1 METGFVTELLAW
13 ISDNPTWA
21 GAALFAIAFIESLVV
36 VGFFLPGILI
46 LFGIGALLGLGEAS
60 WLPIWIGGT
69 LGALCGDVFS
79 FWIGHHYQQQLR
91 RMWPFSRY
99 PGMLMRGMEFF
110 RRHGWKSVLA
120 GRFIG
125 PLRPVIPTTAGM
137 MGMPLR
143 TFLSVCIPACILWT
157 PAYLVPGMLF
167 GASLEVASEYAGRL
181 ALVLGLGVG
190 IVWLVLWLIKSIY
203 ALSAVASA
211 RWLRRAIRWTRRHP
225 VLGRVVGPIVDPAQP
240 EVLSV
245 TMLGILLV
253 VTLCGLGALLWLSP
267 FGTEPGQRDLA
278 VLALTQGLRN
288 DITDPFMVAVSQL
301 SRGWVLLPTLM
312 ATTLWLL
319 GANRLN
325 AALHWI
331 VAMVGGFLLQ
341 LLMVWTLRA
350 MPLVEIADEE
360 ITFLPSAP
368 VTLATV
374 VLGFFSIMVA
384 KELRRRHRKWPYLAS
399 GLLLTLLLIA
409 RIYLGLDWLSG
420 ALVGFILGLAW
431 TAIVGMAYRARALR
445 SFDGSMAS
453 IIFYGTLAL
462 ALSWQ
467 VTVHLEED
475 LAAVR
480 IPVNERL
487 LDGDAWWSRSWA
499 ELPAERTQ
507 APASRARAF
516 NLHVAGRADALAGVL
531 ENAGWERVGPA
542 SWRWF
547 LQSLNPEANDRSL
560 PLTGRNFL
568 GQGEA
573 LVLRL
578 AGETPGEQWVVR
590 LWDSGGRL
598 DASAVPLYLGQFT
611 LERLEQR
618 LWLFSHWR
626 PAYPSK
632 AALDRLVET
641 LEAAGAETRRA
652 SPELL
657 LIRRLPPPGSEGDAP
672 AASGGASPDQ

>member
-1 METGFVTELLAW
+1 
-13 ISDNPTWA
+13 
-21 GAALFAIAFIESLVV
+21 
-36 VGFFLPGILI
+36 
-46 LFGIGALLGLGEAS
+46 
-60 WLPIWIGGT
+60 
-69 LGALCGDVFS
+69 
-79 FWIGHHYQQQLR
+79 
-91 RMWPFSRY
+91 
-99 PGMLMRGMEFF
+99 
-110 RRHGWKSVLA
+110 
-120 GRFIG
+120 
-125 PLRPVIPTTAGM
+125 
-137 MGMPLR
+137 
-143 TFLSVCIPACILWT
+143 
-157 PAYLVPGMLF
+157 
-167 GASLEVASEYAGRL
+167 
-181 ALVLGLGVG
+181 
-190 IVWLVLWLIKSIY
+190 
-203 ALSAVASA
+203 
-211 RWLRRAIRWTRRHP
+211 
-225 VLGRVVGPIVDPAQP
+225 VLGRVVGPIIDPSQP

-245 TMLGILLV
+245 SMLGILLV
-253 VTLCGLGALLWLSP
+253 LTLCGLGALLWLSP
-267 FGTEPGQRDLA
+267 FGAEPGQRDLA
-278 VLALTQGLRN
+278 ALALTQGLRN
-288 DITDPFMVAVSQL
+288 DITDPFFVAVSQL

-341 LLMVWTLRA
+341 LLMAWTLRA

-462 ALSWQ
+462 TLSWQ
-467 VTVHLEED
+467 VSVHLEED

-480 IPVNERL
+480 IPVNERFIAA
-487 LDGDAWWSRSWA
+487 DDWWTESWA
-499 ELPAERTQ
+499 QLPTERTR
-507 APASRARAF
+507 APASRAKAF
-516 NLHVAGRADALAGVL
+516 NLQVGGTPEALAGVL
-531 ENAGWERVGPA
+531 AGEGWERVAPA

-547 LQSLNPEANDRSL
+547 LQSLNPEADERTL

-573 LVLRL
+573 LVMRL
-578 AGETPGEQWVVR
+578 NGSQSGEQWVVR

-598 DASAVPLYLGQFT
+598 GPTAVPLYLGQFT

-632 AALDRLVET
+632 AALDRLGQIMD
-641 LEAAGAETRRA
+641 ASGAETRHA
-652 SPELL
+652 SPDLL
-657 LIRRLPPPGSEGDAP
+657 LIRRLPPPGSVAGIP
-672 AASGGASPDQ
+672 AASAAASPDP

>member
-1 METGFVTELLAW
+1 
-13 ISDNPTWA
+13 
-21 GAALFAIAFIESLVV
+21 
-36 VGFFLPGILI
+36 
-46 LFGIGALLGLGEAS
+46 
-60 WLPIWIGGT
+60 
-69 LGALCGDVFS
+69 
-79 FWIGHHYQQQLR
+79 
-91 RMWPFSRY
+91 MWPFSRY
-99 PGMLMRGMEFF
+99 PGMLVRGMDFF

-143 TFLSVCIPACILWT
+143 NFLAVCVPACIIWT

-181 ALVLGLGVG
+181 ALVIGLGVG
-190 IVWLVLWLIKSIY
+190 IVWFSLWLIKSIY

-211 RWLRRAIRWTRRHP
+211 RWLRHAIRWTRRHP
-225 VLGRVVGPIVDPAQP
+225 VLGRVVGPIIDPSQP

-245 TMLGILLV
+245 SMLGILLV
-253 VTLCGLGALLWLSP
+253 LTLCGLGALLWLSP
-267 FGTEPGQRDLA
+267 FGAEPGQRDLA
-278 VLALTQGLRN
+278 ALALTQGLRN
-288 DITDPFMVAVSQL
+288 DITDPFFVAISQL

-368 VTLATV
+368 VTLVTV
-374 VLGFFSIMVA
+374 ILGFFSIMVA

-445 SFDGSMAS
+445 SFDGTMAS
-453 IIFYGTLAL
+453 VIFYGTLVL
-462 ALSWQ
+462 TLSWQ
-467 VTVHLEED
+467 VSVHLEED

-480 IPVNERL
+480 IPVNERFIPGE
-487 LDGDAWWSRSWA
+487 DWWTGSWA
-499 ELPAERTQ
+499 QLPAERTR

-516 NLHVAGRADALAGVL
+516 NLQVGGTPEALAGVL
-531 ENAGWERVGPA
+531 TGEGWELVDPA

-547 LQSLNPEANDRSL
+547 LQSLNPEADELTL
-560 PLTGRNFL
+560 PLAGRNFL

-573 LVLRL
+573 LVMRL
-578 AGETPGEQWVVR
+578 NASESGEQWVVR

-598 DASAVPLYLGQFT
+598 GPMAVPLYLGQFT

-632 AALDRLVET
+632 AALDRLARAM
-641 LEAAGAETRRA
+641 EAAGAETRKV

-657 LIRRLPPPGSEGDAP
+657 LIRHLPPPESEAGTP
-672 AASGGASPDQ
+672 AASAAASPDPSVRAAPAFP

>member
-1 METGFVTELLAW
+1 MDTGFVTELLAW

-21 GAALFAIAFIESLVV
+21 GAALFLIAFIESLVV

-46 LFGIGALLGLGEAS
+46 LFGIGALLGMGEGS

-69 LGALCGDVFS
+69 LGAICGDVLS
-79 FWIGHHYQQQLR
+79 FWLGHHYQEQLR

-99 PGMLMRGMEFF
+99 PGMLVRGMEFF

-143 TFLSVCIPACILWT
+143 KFLAVCIPACIIWT

-181 ALVLGLGVG
+181 ALVIGLGVG
-190 IVWLVLWLIKSIY
+190 IVWLSLWFIKSIY
-203 ALSAVASA
+203 ALSAVTSA

-225 VLGRVVGPIVDPAQP
+225 VLGRIVGPIIDPSQP

-245 TMLGILLV
+245 SMLGVLLV

-267 FGTEPGQRDLA
+267 FGAEPGQRDLA
-278 VLALTQGLRN
+278 ALALTQGLRN
-288 DITDPFMVAVSQL
+288 DITDPLFVAISQL

-453 IIFYGTLAL
+453 IIFYGTLVL
-462 ALSWQ
+462 TLFWQ
-467 VTVHLEED
+467 INVHLEED

-480 IPVNERL
+480 IPVNERAIPAA
-487 LDGDAWWSRSWA
+487 DWWSDSWA
-499 ELPAERTQ
+499 LLPLDRTR

-516 NLHVAGRADALAGVL
+516 NLQVSGSPAQLAGVL
-531 ENAGWERVGPA
+531 ARDGWEPVA
-542 SWRWF
+542 QANWRWF
-547 LQSLNPEANDRSL
+547 LQSLNPEADERTL

-573 LVLRL
+573 LVMRL
-578 AGETPGEQWVVR
+578 DGAEAGEQWVVR

-598 DASAVPLYLGQFT
+598 GPAAVPLYLGQFT

-632 AALDRLVET
+632 AALDRLGQS
-641 LEAAGAETRRA
+641 LEQAGAETRYA

-657 LIRRLPPPGSEGDAP
+657 LIRRLPPPETAAGIP
-672 AASGGASPDQ
+672 AASAGAPPDR